1 MLKRIAVF
9 LIAALV
15 AAGALAQ
22 GKKRIEKA
30 TDMPTFTYRMDGKL
44 EDARAHLD
52 QLIQPGQDT
61 PGPTPLYN
69 DRRRSLHERDHHN
82 GQYRIL

>member
-44 EDARAHLD
+44 EDLVRELSVG
-52 QLIQPGQDT
+52 QGPGDLERTDHQGEDAE
-61 PGPTPLYN
+61 
-69 DRRRSLHERDHHN
+69 RLHAC
-82 GQYRIL
+82 